1 MALLGGLGSMLPDFG
16 SWQSLVSTL
25 IWGLVLI
32 GGITFGAIWVRNKI
46 KYQYFGI
53 VLRRRQS
60 LSKLPESVISYGKA
74 GYFVNK
80 KKGRTVFRIKYGKMP
95 WQMFELSK
103 LPDPEFMVGNMVIYE
118 QLNKDNLVQCK
129 MDVDWSGGLSLKPV
143 EDDLKHA
150 AYLDFYEKEQVLST
164 SRLTPLTVGFIVL
177 GVILTAGI
185 IVFYFLSKA

>member
-129 MDVDWSGGLSLKPV
+129 MDVDWSGGLNLKPV